1 MDVHKKEIGY
11 LAEQMA
17 CDFLRKKGLK
27 LLDRNFSC
35 RVGEIDLIMQDGSE
49 IVFVEVRSRS
59 RDDYGNAL
67 ESVTLQKQKKVLKTA
82 NYFLQKKKWLG
93 NVDYRF
99 DIIGIDGDINKPTIE
114 WTNNAFSLEVNNY
127 E

>member
-1 MDVHKKEIGY
+1 MDVHKKEIGH

-27 LLDRNFSC
+27 LLERNFNC
-35 RVGEIDLIMQDGSE
+35 RVGEIDLIMQDGNE

-59 RDDYGNAL
+59 RNDFGSAL
-67 ESVTLQKQKKVLKTA
+67 ESITLPKRKRVAKTA
-82 NYFLQKKKWLG
+82 AYFLQKKKWLG

-99 DIIGIDGDINKPTIE
+99 DIIGIDGDINKPSIE
-114 WTNNAFSLEVNNY
+114 WVDNAFSLEVL
-127 E
+127 